1 MTPSAK
7 YRGGAGML
15 RGVER
20 VTIVEG
26 GVCTCIYVVTVFCDL
41 ATHLMLIESPIVSP
55 QAGMGLR
62 Y

>member
-1 MTPSAK
+1 
-7 YRGGAGML
+7 ML